1 MTPRS
6 FRSAKPGKGPEADTA
21 QGPASGSPRNGGKG
35 SRGAPPPPHVIRDAA
50 RKLVEGL
57 NQEQAAAAIAPPGPV
72 LVLAGAGSGKT
83 RVLVTRIVHLLASG
97 AAEAESVVALTFSN
111 RAAREMEARLKSYA
125 GRAAEGVSIST
136 FHSLGLKLVREHAE
150 ALGLARD
157 PGILDM
163 HSRLSLVVGQ
173 ASKHGARNKKFD
185 PLDLA
190 NVLSQLKEKGHTPAD
205 CPADTEY
212 GTRLPRIYKGY
223 EKAKHDANL
232 VDFEDLIRM
241 PIRLLR
247 SRPDLRAKV
256 QARWRHF
263 LVDEFQDTNGAQLE
277 MLRLL
282 VAGDGSVFV
291 VGDDDQS
298 IYGWR
303 GAEMRNL
310 LDFETHFPGARL
322 VKLQRNY
329 RSSGN
334 IISAS
339 NAVIHKNTLRR
350 AKEVYTSRDEGEPL
364 YHHVA
369 DDEKGEMDW
378 LVAKVKELNAV
389 ENLDWREMALLVR
402 TNIQL
407 REYMDQFI
415 VTGVPFMVKG
425 ANNLLERSEV
435 QTVLAYAK
443 LMANPQDEMSL
454 ARVLRF
460 PNRGFPK
467 DLLDLVPR
475 PEEMPVQACIR
486 AHCETLGTPW
496 TRELLALL
504 DKVDACAAAVK
515 AGGFYAP
522 LSDLLAYAKVV
533 EAFEEGSHKRN
544 RVEEFLR
551 LFRNEET
558 RNPDARLVEVLNA
571 LALSTQSDD
580 DWEDRPGL
588 RLMTVHAAKGLEF
601 HTVFLPQLDDD
612 SFPAK
617 PNHTDTGIEEER
629 RLFYVAMTRAKKRLF
644 LSWPATKIHYRVTK
658 DVIPSRFIFEIPPD
672 RWDGPLGKKDKE
684 EKKEFLDNFF
694 ASLRSS
700 FDDEAL

>member
-1 MTPRS
+1 MKPFRPRRSTTRSTDPNAPKPRS
-6 FRSAKPGKGPEADTA
+6 SKPRA
-21 QGPASGSPRNGGKG
+21 
-35 SRGAPPPPHVIRDAA
+35 APPPHLLQEAA
-50 RKLVEGL
+50 RKLLDGL
-57 NQEQAAAAIAPPGPV
+57 NQEQAAAAVAPPGPV

-83 RVLVTRIVHLLASG
+83 RVLVTRIVHLLASEN
-97 AAEAESVVALTFSN
+97 ASAESVVALTFSN

-125 GRAAEGVSIST
+125 GRSAEGVSIST
-136 FHSLGLKLVREHAE
+136 FHSLGLRMVREHFE
-150 ALGLARD
+150 PLGLARD
-157 PGILDM
+157 PGILDV
-163 HSRLSLVVGQ
+163 HSRLSLIVGQ
-173 ASKHGARNKKFD
+173 AAKHGARNKKFD
-185 PLDLA
+185 PADLA
-190 NVLSQLKEKGHTPAD
+190 TVLSNLKEKGVTPD
-205 CPADTEY
+205 TCPDDTEY
-212 GTRLPRIYKGY
+212 GTRLARIYKGY
-223 EKAKHDANL
+223 EKAKLAGNL

-241 PIRLLR
+241 PIRLMH
-247 SRPDLRAKV
+247 SRPDLRD
-256 QARWRHF
+256 QLRERWKHF

-282 VAGDGSVFV
+282 VGEGGSVFV

-310 LDFETHFPGARL
+310 LDFETHFPGAVL

-334 IISAS
+334 IITAS

-350 AKEVYTSRDEGEPL
+350 AKEVFTSRDDGEPL
-364 YHHVA
+364 FHHVA

-389 ENLDWREMALLVR
+389 EGLDWREMALLVR

-407 REYMDQFI
+407 REFMDQFI

-435 QTVLAYAK
+435 QAVLAYAK

-454 ARVLRF
+454 AKVLHF
-460 PNRGFPK
+460 PKRGFPK

-475 PEEMPVQACIR
+475 SEEVPVLSSIR
-486 AHCETLGTPW
+486 AHCEMLGTPW
-496 TRELLALL
+496 TKELLELL
-504 DKVDACAAAVK
+504 DKLDACAAAVRDG
-515 AGGFYAP
+515 AFYAP

-533 EAFEEGSHKRN
+533 EAFEEGSPKRN

-551 LFRNEET
+551 LFQKEEI
-558 RNPDARLVEVLNA
+558 RNPQARLAEVLNA
-571 LALSTQSDD
+571 LALNTQADD
-580 DWEDRPGL
+580 DTEERPGL

-601 HTVFLPQLDDD
+601 HTVFMPQLDDD
-612 SFPAK
+612 AFPAK

-644 LSWPATKIHYRVTK
+644 LSWPATKVHYRVTK
-658 DVIPSRFIFEIPPD
+658 DVIPSRFLFEIPEE

-694 ASLRSS
+694 ASLRLS
-700 FDDEAL
+700 FNDDQA

>member
-1 MTPRS
+1 MKPRH
-6 FRSAKPGKGPEADTA
+6 FRSAKKTENGAAQAPAGRKGR
-21 QGPASGSPRNGGKG
+21 ASGAAVDPQRIK
-35 SRGAPPPPHVIRDAA
+35 DAA
-50 RKLVEGL
+50 RKLLEGL
-57 NQEQAAAAIAPPGPV
+57 NAEQSAAATAPPGPV

-83 RVLVTRIVHLLASG
+83 RVLVTRIVHLMASEY
-97 AAEAESVVALTFSN
+97 APAESVVALTFSN

-136 FHSLGLKLVREHAE
+136 FHSLGLKLVREYAE

-157 PGILDM
+157 PGILDS

-173 ASKHGARNKKFD
+173 AAKHGARNKKFD
-185 PLDLA
+185 PVDLA
-190 NVLSQLKEKGHTPAD
+190 TVLSQIKEKGHTPAD
-205 CPADTEY
+205 CPGDTEY
-212 GTRLPRIYKGY
+212 GTRLARIYKGY

-241 PIRLLR
+241 PIRLLHA
-247 SRPDLRAKV
+247 RPDIRARV
-256 QARWRHF
+256 RERWRHF

-282 VAGDGSVFV
+282 VGESGEGRTASVFV

-389 ENLDWREMALLVR
+389 EKLDWREMALLVR

-435 QTVLAYAK
+435 QAVLAYAK
-443 LMANPQDEMSL
+443 LMANPQDELSL
-454 ARVLRF
+454 GKVLNF
-460 PNRGFPK
+460 PKRGFPK

-475 PEEMPVQACIR
+475 AEEVPVVASIR

-496 TRELLALL
+496 TKEMLELL
-504 DKVDACAAAVK
+504 DKVDACAAAVRQG
-515 AGGFYAP
+515 AFYAP

-533 EAFEEGSHKRN
+533 EAFEEGSPKRN

-551 LFRNEET
+551 LFQREET
-558 RNPDARLVEVLNA
+558 RNPDARLLEVLNA
-571 LALSTQSDD
+571 LALNTQADD
-580 DWEDRPGL
+580 DHDEKPGL

-612 SFPAK
+612 AFPAK

-644 LSWPATKIHYRVTK
+644 LSWPATKVHYRVTK
-658 DVIPSRFIFEIPPD
+658 DVIPSRFVFEIPEE

-684 EKKEFLDNFF
+684 EKKEFLDSFF

-700 FDDEAL
+700 FNDDAL